1 MRFKQF
7 VEELTSIETG
17 QAQDAH
23 EPTGEESVSILNPN
37 VRAAI
42 NYRLMNE
49 MNDNILSPDQG
60 VQKIRKVLHAYGFDL
75 PSLYEPDREGDEL
88 VVELTQFG
96 LNELDTN
103 LYILYY
109 LNEQGNYEFYAEIG
123 DDERMEELLMDGIE
137 EE

>member
-37 VRAAI
+37 VVASV
-42 NYRLMNE
+42 NYRLTNE
-49 MNDNILSPDQG
+49 LNDNILSPDQG
-60 VQKIRKVLHAYGFDL
+60 FQKIRKVLHAYGFDI

-88 VVELTQFG
+88 VIELTQFG
-96 LNELDTN
+96 LDELDTN
-103 LYILYY
+103 IYILYY
-109 LNEQGNYEFYAEIG
+109 LSDQGNYEFHAEIG
-123 DDERMEELLMDGIE
+123 NDERMDELLMDGIE